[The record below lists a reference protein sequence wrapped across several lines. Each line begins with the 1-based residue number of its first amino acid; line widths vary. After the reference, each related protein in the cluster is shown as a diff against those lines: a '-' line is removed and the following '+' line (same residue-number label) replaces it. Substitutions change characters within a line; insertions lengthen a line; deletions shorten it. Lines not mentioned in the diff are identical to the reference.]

1 MKHMAA
7 TALIAVVTLFAAS
20 APSGVPN
27 SSAHVKLSPTGTW
40 AFRGLSPAERANV
53 VADIAE
59 ATSAARPVLDLV
71 DGNVAIDAYA
81 NLCVV
86 GDACSHPEPSA
97 GRGWTIHLP
106 HGTLAGTFPSQR
118 FIVLHE
124 IGHAVWSLVFRQVD
138 RDAFQAAV
146 DASLHHRACVATNGA
161 TCAPLYEMFADEFAR
176 WAGHFEACMD
186 TYHTPALLTGD
197 AFGAIVDRA
206 LAGRA

>member
-1 MKHMAA
+1 MQRLTA
-7 TALIAVVTLFAAS
+7 TALIVAASLLAASSPSGASGSSPRVTLT
-20 APSGVPN
+20 
-27 SSAHVKLSPTGTW
+27 PTGTW
-40 AFRGLSPAERANV
+40 AFSGLSSPERANV
-53 VADIAE
+53 AADIA
-59 ATSAARPVLDLV
+59 ATMPAARQVLDLV
-71 DGNVAIDAYA
+71 DGAVAIDPYT

-86 GDACSHPEPSA
+86 GDACSHPDPSA
-97 GRGWTIHLP
+97 GRPWTIHLP

-138 RDAFQAAV
+138 RDAFQSAAQS
-146 DASLHHRACVATNGA
+146 AFPGGRCVATNGA
-161 TCAPLYEMFADEFAR
+161 ACAPLYEMFADEFAR

-186 TYHTPALLTGD
+186 TYYTPALLTGD